1 MAKKYR
7 DFRYQEQPGKTKRAF
22 NLQRYLDNSDA
33 KKRTIS
39 RMADELRKKTTPRK
53 KVDESSKRALGDY
66 LLRAHA
72 AVDSISPRDRKKAS
86 KNTLRKRQRG
96 IRLAGRQ
103 LLRKMDES
111 TVGLYSTK
119 RGHELWHVLGA
130 RKIPTKFITR
140 KPSPDAAKE
149 FALKKGFKIVK
160 HLTDGSAQ
168 KSGLHEVSKAA
179 LGRYVRAA
187 SHDLRHRSA
196 AVGRDSRAAS
206 ADRWSRR
213 QVRRLHN
220 RLDGIDRATRRME
233 EGAPWMASFGEF
245 VNS

>member
-119 RGHELWHVLGA
+119 RGHELWRTIGA
-130 RKIPTKFITR
+130 RAVPTKFVKRFPTQQ
-140 KPSPDAAKE
+140 AAQDH
-149 FALKKGFKIVK
+149 ANQKGLRIVK
-160 HLTDGSAQ
+160 HLSDV
-168 KSGLHEVSKAA
+168 KSIG
-179 LGRYVRAA
+179 
-187 SHDLRHRSA
+187 
-196 AVGRDSRAAS
+196 
-206 ADRWSRR
+206 
-213 QVRRLHN
+213 
-220 RLDGIDRATRRME
+220 
-233 EGAPWMASFGEF
+233 EGFKSFGEF
-245 VNS
+245 VNRN